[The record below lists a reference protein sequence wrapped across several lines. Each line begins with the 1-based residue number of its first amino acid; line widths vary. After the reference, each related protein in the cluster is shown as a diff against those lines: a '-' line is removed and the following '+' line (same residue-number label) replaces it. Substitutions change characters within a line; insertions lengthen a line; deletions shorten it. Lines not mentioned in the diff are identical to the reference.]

1 MNQVASFWGL
11 FNKLSRFGALSIIL
25 GFGPYVIERISSGLR
40 WSRGRGWIELG
51 DLGDRGWVESVAH
64 GSYVCRFGVGE
75 GMIVP
80 FATLLMLTT
89 LSLGFLVK
97 LKNHYFRG

>member
-1 MNQVASFWGL
+1 
-11 FNKLSRFGALSIIL
+11 
-25 GFGPYVIERISSGLR
+25 
-40 WSRGRGWIELG
+40 LG